1 MYFPETATRLVTP
14 IHRAQLTLPG
24 VAFIE
29 TDIRVARNVLVQ
41 PTIFLPFY
49 DIGFEKRFIKFKQKT
64 EGYDVPYI
72 SKGPQPF
79 NLGGVNYPSNI
90 DSGSVGYS
98 LLPEEL
104 ADKINI
110 RKYPRMLVYDSDER
124 KYDYNYYVPAS
135 IPGTDVHF
143 TMIARPNP
151 HIKEVLIE
159 ARAIL
164 DKYGLSGDQRG

>member
-1 MYFPETATRLVTP
+1 MILDKKTAALVGLERFPLIGRKSLYFPETATRLVTP
-14 IHRAQLTLPG
+14 IHRAPLTLPG

-104 ADKINI
+104 VDKINI
-110 RKYPRMLVYDSDER
+110 RKYPRMLAQMTQMNANMIIIIMYQHLSQER
-124 KYDYNYYVPAS
+124 MS
-135 IPGTDVHF
+135 I
-143 TMIARPNP
+143 
-151 HIKEVLIE
+151 L
-159 ARAIL
+159 L
-164 DKYGLSGDQRG
+164 